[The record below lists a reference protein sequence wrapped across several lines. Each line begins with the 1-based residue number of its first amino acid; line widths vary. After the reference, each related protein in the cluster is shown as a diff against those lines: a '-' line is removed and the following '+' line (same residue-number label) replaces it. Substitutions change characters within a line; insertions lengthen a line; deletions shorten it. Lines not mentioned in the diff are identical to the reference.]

1 MSKIEVFYPSYTR
14 KALTFT
20 IDDGNMKYDKMLLD
34 ILKPVGIRGTF
45 NLCSN
50 IHAGKESL
58 IREFYEGYGIANH
71 CKHHP
76 LAPSDSVEYIIADE
90 PFDEESA
97 DATKVYRVDGKDG
110 FFWRMQ
116 PNGWRQMVFAD
127 LYVRLARE
135 SLNELNAI
143 FGEGSVRDFVW
154 PYGEQNNA
162 QIKAYVYSAHR
173 STRKTGCTRSLDGFA
188 IPRNKQAWSYNAD
201 HTNLLE
207 VMAEYEKYPDDGE
220 LKFFA
225 FGVHS
230 VDFEN
235 AARWDDLREF
245 AEKYGRRPADFWYAT
260 VEEIFDYEQA
270 TAQLKVKDDSVENPS
285 DITLYIAI
293 DGQKT
298 AIPPH
303 RSISL

>member
-1 MSKIEVFYPSYTR
+1 
-14 KALTFT
+14 
-20 IDDGNMKYDKMLLD
+20 MKYDKMLLD

-90 PFDEESA
+90 PFDERSA
-97 DATKVYRVDGKDG
+97 DATKVYRVEGKDG

-127 LYVRLARE
+127 VYVRLAKE
-135 SLNELNAI
+135 SLDELNAI

-207 VMAEYEKYPDDGE
+207 VMAEYEKYLSDRN
-220 LKFFA
+220 
-225 FGVHS
+225 S
-230 VDFEN
+230 Y
-235 AARWDDLREF
+235 
-245 AEKYGRRPADFWYAT
+245 AEKYSTYVKYLDELAEYEVAF
-260 VEEIFDYEQA
+260 EIYEKYLQ
-270 TAQLKVKDDSVENPS
+270 
-285 DITLYIAI
+285 
-293 DGQKT
+293 
-298 AIPPH
+298 
-303 RSISL
+303 